1 MSKTGPQNADLTGSS
16 CSFHF
21 FIIAPA
27 RRAAKL
33 HPIFRF
39 CATHQDVAN
48 QFMLRRA
55 GGLLRNFIIWHATSV
70 IFIAGRQRLC
80 IFELRARKSWALSKQ
95 GRAPRSSRM
104 RIAVFCLLA
113 SCTAIRNLDKPELEF
128 KIEV

>member
-1 MSKTGPQNADLTGSS
+1 MKDLTCMSKTGPQNADLTGGS

-33 HPIFRF
+33 IPIFRF

-55 GGLLRNFIIWHATSV
+55 GGLLRNFIIWHAH
-70 IFIAGRQRLC
+70 
-80 IFELRARKSWALSKQ
+80 
-95 GRAPRSSRM
+95 
-104 RIAVFCLLA
+104 
-113 SCTAIRNLDKPELEF
+113 IRDFHCGSATLVYF
-128 KIEV
+128 